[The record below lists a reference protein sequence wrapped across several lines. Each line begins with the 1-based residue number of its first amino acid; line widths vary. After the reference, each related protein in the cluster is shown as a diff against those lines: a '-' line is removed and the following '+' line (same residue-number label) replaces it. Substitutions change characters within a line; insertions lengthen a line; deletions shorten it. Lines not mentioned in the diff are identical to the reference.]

1 MPRDAITN
9 HQSIGRDMGTRLR
22 NPIEGAATAWETF
35 FRAAF
40 RKKFRGELGLGRASD
55 RNSMILVGGW

>member
-9 HQSIGRDMGTRLR
+9 RQDTGRDRGARLR

-40 RKKFRGELGLGRASD
+40 RKKFGGELGLGRASD